1 MDQYNTQPKSIAVLK
16 MEANKSEKPFV
27 PMIVAGGIVLF
38 ISVVIKVVSS
48 TLFAVN
54 LSDIIKEAGRI
65 TSLLDLDFSN
75 LKVTIPLILYGVSSF
90 LFFIGGGLLGAGI
103 PLYVV
108 TKRRRIAA
116 TAILEKAEK

>member
-16 MEANKSEKPFV
+16 MEASKSEKPFV

-38 ISVVIKVVSS
+38 ISVVIKVVCA

-75 LKVTIPLILYGVSSF
+75 LNVTIPLILYGVSSF

-108 TKRRRIAA
+108 TKNRRIAA

>member
-38 ISVVIKVVSS
+38 ISIVIKVVSS

-90 LFFIGGGLLGAGI
+90 LFFIGACLLGAGI

>member
-38 ISVVIKVVSS
+38 ISIVIKVVSS

-90 LFFIGGGLLGAGI
+90 LFFIGAGLLGAGI